1 MNIQD
6 VRMRDL
12 VPVFMRD
19 DATVRGLCAAADAM
33 FAHMRT
39 AIYASWWRRYIEN
52 LESDQLDELAKQ
64 IGVLWY
70 DDESD
75 TDAKRKAL
83 KNHENVLA
91 IAGTPE
97 AVKNAVKD
105 LFGEVDI
112 VEWSDYDG
120 APYHFKLL
128 VNAKLTADNTSRFET
143 AVASA
148 KNVRSIIDSLESVR
162 KAETETRI
170 GAAFVHT
177 YVCEIT

>member
-1 MNIQD
+1 
-6 VRMRDL
+6 MRDL

-33 FAHMRT
+33 FAHMCA
-39 AIYASWWRRYIEN
+39 AIHVSWWRRYIEK
-52 LESDQLDELAKQ
+52 LESEQLDELARQ

-70 DDESD
+70 DDEAD
-75 TDAKRKAL
+75 TYAKRNAL

-105 LFGEVDI
+105 LFGVVDVI
-112 VEWSDYDG
+112 EWQDYDG

-143 AVASA
+143 AVASV

-162 KAETETRI
+162 KAETTIMI
-170 GAAFVHT
+170 GAVFVHT
-177 YVCEIT
+177 YICEIT